1 MDEAR
6 KTWLFLIP
14 ILLLTAAVYAN
25 ALSFPFVYDDHNQIV
40 SNPAIQAWQYI
51 PRAFTAHVWNHK
63 SSMAFYYRPIFM
75 LWLMLNYQA
84 FGLNPAGWHA
94 STVALHLICTYL
106 VYRLARRL
114 TQREWVSLVAALLFG
129 LYPAHV
135 EAVDWVSGATEP
147 LFAVF
152 LLSSFLAYLAQ
163 RDATGMRH
171 TRWRLA
177 SLLLAGLTVFSKETG
192 VVMPPIVFAYEWFF
206 HDATQSRVDRIKAG
220 MRAAFPY
227 VLVVLVYAAVRTLA
241 LKTFAH
247 AMRSHSLLQIL
258 ATWPAVIAFYIRH
271 SILPV
276 RLSVFYDLD
285 FVSHLGIRNFVLPVL
300 AILVAGVAM
309 YWFSQRSRTVAFLCA
324 WMVLLTLPV
333 LNLTIFGN
341 GELVHDRYLYVVSA
355 GLCILTA
362 MLLASIPVRAARL
375 AITGLLAGVYACG
388 AVYEGHFWADG
399 VSLNQRGLEI
409 APGNATATHNLGIEL
424 MLRQREAEAVPYFH
438 QTLEREPRSEETL
451 FALGLCYFDLNQNAE
466 SERYIKQALEVDP
479 RDPKAHLFLGEI
491 RARQG
496 QLNEAEAEIRRA
508 IALLRVTGFKDYHR
522 RLADVLARK
531 NDLEGALREYRL
543 ELESNPDSAEAEQG
557 LDEVRTRLRLAGK

>member
-1 MDEAR
+1 LYETR
-6 KTWLFLIP
+6 KTWLYLIP
-14 ILLLTAAVYAN
+14 ILLLTAAVYADS
-25 ALSFPFVYDDHNQIV
+25 LSFPFVYDDHNQIV
-40 SNPAIQAWQYI
+40 NNPAIQAWQYL
-51 PRAFTAHVWNHK
+51 PRLFSAHVWSHK
-63 SSMAFYYRPIFM
+63 SSMALYYRPIFM

-152 LLSSFLAYLAQ
+152 LISSFLEYLAY
-163 RDATGMRH
+163 RDATGPGH
-171 TRWRLA
+171 TRWRVA
-177 SLLLAGLTVFSKETG
+177 SLLLAGLAVFSKETG
-192 VVMPPIVFAYEWFF
+192 VVIPGIVFAYEWFF
-206 HDATQSRVDRIKAG
+206 HDAAQSRTDRTKTSL
-220 MRAAFPY
+220 RAAVPY
-227 VLVVLVYAAVRTLA
+227 LFVVLVYLAARTLA

-247 AMRSHSLLQIL
+247 AMRSRSPLQIL

-276 RLSVFYDLD
+276 RLSVFYNLD
-285 FVSHLGIRNFVLPVL
+285 FVSRLGIRNFALPAL
-300 AILVAGVAM
+300 AILAAGAAM
-309 YWFSQRSRTVAFLCA
+309 YWFSRRSRTAAFLGA
-324 WMVLLTLPV
+324 WIVLLTRPV

-355 GLCILTA
+355 GFCILTA
-362 MLLASIPVRAARL
+362 LLLASIPVRAARL
-375 AITGLLAGVYACG
+375 AIAGLLAGAYACG

-399 VSLNQRGLEI
+399 VSLNRRGLEI
-409 APGNATATHNLGIEL
+409 APGNVTATHNLGIEL
-424 MLRQREAEAVPYFH
+424 MMQQREAEAVPYF
-438 QTLEREPRSEETL
+438 QRTLEKEPRSEETL
-451 FALGLCYFDLNQNAE
+451 FALGLCYFDLDQNAE
-466 SERYIKQALEVDP
+466 SEQYLKRALDVDP
-479 RDPKAHLFLGEI
+479 EDPKAHLFLGEI

-522 RLADVLARK
+522 RLADVLAQK
-531 NDLEGALREYRL
+531 NDLEGALREYRI
-543 ELESNPDSAEAEQG
+543 ELENNPDSANAEQG
-557 LDEVRTRLRLAGK
+557 LDEVRTRLRLADK